1 MTSRG
6 WRNKIW
12 CWKRSH
18 TYIFLLFQRHESF
31 GNDGFLKRV
40 NKRTNKETRRRGQ
53 EASTAMTSSRQRRLW
68 RHRGIAGFRWRPCRR
83 SAALRCRSSSLVR
96 WWPEK
101 TPRSWSVRP
110 SPCPGR
116 GSSCPRSVGSRESNL
131 WLRHSKEVPLTGLT
145 REMGQRRLQL
155 MYC

>member
-1 MTSRG
+1 MLKKKPHLYFSFVSKTRKLRKRRVFKTSKQTNEQ
-6 WRNKIW
+6 RNEK
-12 CWKRSH
+12 KGARS
-18 TYIFLLFQRHESF
+18 ID
-31 GNDGFLKRV
+31 GNDV
-40 NKRTNKETRRRGQ
+40 IAAT
-53 EASTAMTSSRQRRLW
+53 TAMTSSW
-68 RHRGIAGFRWRPCRR
+68 HRGFRWRPCRR

-131 WLRHSKEVPLTGLT
+131 WLWHFKEVPTYWADEGNGTPSPSTDVLRSYPLKNPC
-145 REMGQRRLQL
+145 L
-155 MYC
+155 